1 MANFCRYTNFQKT
14 IISILASFKTQKE
27 ELDELKN
34 AFRYLDKDKN
44 GSISKQELRI
54 GLKNV

>member
-1 MANFCRYTNFQKT
+1 MTNFCRYTNFKKT

-34 AFRYLDKDKN
+34 AFHYLDKDKN
-44 GSISKQELRI
+44 GTISKQELRI